1 MRSLVTLPNLCALA
15 VILSLTA
22 YVVLAGA
29 DFGGGVWDLLAS
41 GPRKREQR
49 ELIAHAIGPIWEA
62 NHVWLILVIVLLFM
76 CFPPAFAALMTYLHV
91 PLTLMLIG
99 IVLRGCA
106 FAFRAYGVRT
116 SATEKTWGRVFSS
129 ASLVTPLLLGACI
142 GAIAAGAV
150 GSGSLHDGVYAL
162 YFAPWLAP
170 FSLACGVLALA
181 LFTFLAAVYLCVD
194 APNEGL
200 REEFRV
206 RALWSAGVVCVVA
219 FGALAVSS
227 RTAPAVERELM
238 HARWT
243 GPVQLATAA
252 TAIAAILALWTR
264 RFRLARIAAA
274 GQASLILWGWV
285 ATQYPVMIPNLFTI
299 EQAAAPSVTLRLALD
314 ALVAGAVVLF
324 PSLWYLFRVFKG
336 GDAPT

>member
-1 MRSLVTLPNLCALA
+1 M
-15 VILSLTA
+15 
-22 YVVLAGA
+22 
-29 DFGGGVWDLLAS
+29 WDLLAS

-238 HARWT
+238 HTRWT

-336 GDAPT
+336 GHAPT